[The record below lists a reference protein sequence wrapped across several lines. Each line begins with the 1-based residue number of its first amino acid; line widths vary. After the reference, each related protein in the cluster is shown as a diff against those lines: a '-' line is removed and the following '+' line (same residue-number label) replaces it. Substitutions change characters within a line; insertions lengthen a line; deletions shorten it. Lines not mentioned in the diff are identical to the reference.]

1 MRNSGIPC
9 HGRVN
14 NLKAKTASDRGVS
27 RTVSGHGSEVC
38 PRHSRIE
45 ERSQRRVAAW
55 QPGEVTQL
63 LCAVMLFLL
72 LVVAMITN
80 SPFAPMLFMAF
91 VIVCYKVFG
100 ISAKP
105 LT

>member
-1 MRNSGIPC
+1 
-9 HGRVN
+9 
-14 NLKAKTASDRGVS
+14 
-27 RTVSGHGSEVC
+27 
-38 PRHSRIE
+38 
-45 ERSQRRVAAW
+45 
-55 QPGEVTQL
+55 
-63 LCAVMLFLL
+63 MLFLL

-100 ISAKP
+100 INAKP